1 MQIARE
7 MAGYTLGGADMLR
20 RAMGKKKPEEMAK
33 QREIFT
39 EGAINNQIDEKIATY
54 IFDLMEKFAGY
65 GFNKSHSAAYALV
78 AYQTA
83 WLKAHF
89 PAAFMAAVMSSD
101 MDNTDKVVVLI
112 DECREMKLEICPPD
126 LNLSAYQF
134 TVNDKNQ
141 IVYGIGAIKGVGESA
156 IEDLLKERQTNGPFS
171 GLYDLCKRVDLRK
184 VNRRVLEALIRAGTL
199 DSIDANRAAHLAEL
213 TTALRVAEQH
223 GKMAQAGQNDL
234 FGLSVQVEARDDQA
248 EAYISLVKPWTEKEK
263 LDAEKQTLGL
273 FLTGHPIAEYLLEL
287 KQFTHGTLANLQ
299 ADAERSKGKMEARVA
314 GLIVEIRTR
323 QTKQGKMMGFATLDD
338 RTGRLEVAAYS
349 GTFDKYR
356 DLLTK
361 DAVLIA
367 EGGLSMDEYTNS
379 LRLTAEKLYSMD
391 EAREMFSRGVLL
403 RIDSAEKLL
412 DNAFFAG
419 LQVVL
424 KPFCGGQCPITI
436 DYTNAKAKTML
447 QLDDNWRVRPSDE
460 LLIRL
465 RRFLSADAVQVRY
478 KA

>member
-1 MQIARE
+1 
-7 MAGYTLGGADMLR
+7 
-20 RAMGKKKPEEMAK
+20 MGKKKPEEMAK

-156 IEDLLKERQTNGPFS
+156 IEDLLKERELNGPFS

-184 VNRRVLEALIRAGTL
+184 VNRRVLEALIRAGAL
-199 DSIDANRAAHLAEL
+199 DSIDANRAAHLVEL

-234 FGLSVQVEARDDQA
+234 FGLSVQVEASDDQA
-248 EAYISLVKPWTEKEK
+248 EAYTSQVEPWTEKEK

-273 FLTGHPIAEYLLEL
+273 FLTGHPIAEYLPEL
-287 KQFTHGTLANLQ
+287 KHITHGTLANLQ
-299 ADAERSKGKMEARVA
+299 ADAERSKGKMEARIA

-367 EGGLSMDEYTNS
+367 EGALSMDEYTNS
-379 LRLTAEKLYSMD
+379 LRLTADKLYSMD
-391 EAREMFSRGVLL
+391 QAREMYARGIMLSL
-403 RIDSAEKLL
+403 NNADKQL
-412 DNAFFAG
+412 DNAFLAG
-419 LQVVL
+419 LSEIL
-424 KPFCGGQCPITI
+424 KPFCGGQCPVTI
-436 DYTNAKAKTML
+436 DYMNASVKAML
-447 QLDDNWRVRPSDE
+447 QLDDNWRVHPNDE

-465 RRFLSADAVQVRY
+465 RRFLAPAAVQVRY